1 MPLLWSHSFQAPFD
15 THTLIGDVMAPGTLG
30 ELLVLHGAGQ
40 SDRARFRL
48 LRKYFVEHGIASAAF
63 DCIGHGETGG
73 DLAISS
79 LLSRTRQACR
89 IIETLQLQQPLSIM
103 AASMGAYTAV
113 KLLEHYNIAH
123 LILLVPAM
131 YTSAAYAVPFNRGFT
146 SIIRQP
152 DSWAQSDAWDV
163 LARYTGRLLI
173 VAGEHN
179 TVIPSGV
186 IKRIYDSATRAK
198 ARQLYVAPQASHF
211 VITDLRAH
219 NPAALEHVLGLI
231 TAMLQHT
238 DWP

>member
-1 MPLLWSHSFQAPFD
+1 MPLPQPRSFQVPCGA
-15 THTLIGDVMAPGTLG
+15 HTLVGDVMAHGTMVD
-30 ELLVLHGAGQ
+30 LLVLHGAGQ

-48 LRKYFVEHGIASAAF
+48 LREYFMEQGIASAAF

-73 DLAISS
+73 DLASSS
-79 LLSRTRQACR
+79 LLSRTQQACR
-89 IIETLQLQQPLSIM
+89 IIEALQLQQPLSII

-113 KLLEHYNIAH
+113 KLLEHYDIAH

-131 YTSAAYAVPFNRGFT
+131 YTSMAYAVPFNQGFT

-152 DSWAQSDAWDV
+152 NSWEQSDAWDV

-173 VAGEHN
+173 VAGEHD

-186 IKRIYDSATRAK
+186 IKRIYDSASRAK
-198 ARQLYVAPQASHF
+198 TRQLYVAPQASHF

-219 NPAALEHVLGLI
+219 HPAALAHVLGLI
-231 TAMLQHT
+231 TAMLQYT
-238 DWP
+238 A